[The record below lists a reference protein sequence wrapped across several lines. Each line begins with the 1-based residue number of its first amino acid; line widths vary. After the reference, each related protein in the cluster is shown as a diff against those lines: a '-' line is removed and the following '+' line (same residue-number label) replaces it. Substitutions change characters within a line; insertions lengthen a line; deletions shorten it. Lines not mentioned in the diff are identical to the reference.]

1 MKNLKKEREREKKQ
15 KQKVTD
21 NEGRRNTQEMSNT
34 MKNIK
39 FPIIGI
45 LEGEESQVNNTDQI
59 FNKIIEK
66 YSAS

>member
-1 MKNLKKEREREKKQ
+1 
-15 KQKVTD
+15 
-21 NEGRRNTQEMSNT
+21 MSNT